1 MRTAFYERHLGLG
14 AKIVDFYSWDM
25 PLQYSGIIQEHKGV
39 RGSAGLFDVSH
50 MGRFKIRGLGAQDLI
65 QRVITN
71 DIRQVADG
79 QSLYSPMCN
88 HSGGIVDDVIVSR
101 LGPGDFVM
109 VVNASNRTKDMD
121 WIMAG
126 ADMSRCEIKDV
137 TAETSLLA
145 LQGPQSSRILEKMG
159 AEMGGVRPFRLVHM
173 DLDGAPC
180 MISRTGYTGEDGFE
194 LFFDGG
200 HGHLWDVILENG
212 AAFGIM
218 PAGLGARDTLRLE
231 AGMMLY
237 GNDIDEDTTPLEAPL
252 GWTVKMETDF
262 IGRDALLS
270 RKITKKLRGFMVVDS
285 GRVARKGD
293 TIYDNEKPVGTVTSG
308 GFSPTLGRPIG
319 YCYVLPEYKVGAHVA
334 VGIGKKRY
342 KAQLASTRFY
352 KR

>member
-1 MRTAFYERHLGLG
+1 MRTAFYERHRRLG
-14 AKIVDFYSWDM
+14 AKIVDFYGWEM

-39 RGSAGLFDVSH
+39 RGGAGLFDVSH
-50 MGRFKIRGLGAQDLI
+50 MGRFKICGPDAQEQI
-65 QRVITN
+65 QHIITN
-71 DIRQVADG
+71 DIRRVADG
-79 QSLYSPMCN
+79 QSLYSPMCSHN
-88 HSGGIVDDVIVSR
+88 GGIVDDVIVSR

-126 ADMSRCEIKDV
+126 VDTGRCEVEDV
-137 TAETSLLA
+137 TAETALLA
-145 LQGPQSSRILEKMG
+145 LQGPQSPRILEKMG
-159 AEMGGVRPFRLVHM
+159 ADVGGVGPFRLARM
-173 DLDGAPC
+173 ELDGAPC
-180 MISRTGYTGEDGFE
+180 IISRTGYTGEDGFE
-194 LFFDGG
+194 LFFDGR
-200 HGHLWDVILENG
+200 HGHLWDAILEAG
-212 AAFGIM
+212 AACGIV

-270 RKITKKLRGFMVVDS
+270 RKVTKRLRGFTVVGS

-293 TIYDNEKPVGTVTSG
+293 TIYDDERPIGVVTSG

-319 YCYVLPEYKVGAHVA
+319 YCYVLPEYGAGAHVA

-342 KAQLASTRFY
+342 EAQLASTRFY